1 MGGNVRGILEA
12 RARLFGGVRAFFAER
27 GFLEVS
33 TPAAIAA
40 NAPEGNID
48 ALAVEGGR
56 WFRTSPE
63 LHMKRLLA
71 AGSGPIYQ
79 IAPCAR
85 KGERGPWHR
94 EEFLL
99 LEWYRPDGD
108 ETDILE
114 DAKAL
119 LEALARDFWNGEA
132 THRRGEIELDA
143 RACAWKVLTVREAFL
158 RAAGWDP
165 VADWDAD
172 RFDLDLVDKVEPSLP
187 KGRPTVLSEYPA
199 AVAALS
205 RKKDADPRVARRW
218 EMYWGGVELMNT
230 FCELTDPAEQRRRFE
245 EENGARVRRGAPP
258 YPFDEAFLAALGR
271 MPPSGGTALG
281 LERLLALLADADD
294 LSGVRAPE

>member
-12 RARLFGGVRAFFAER
+12 RAQLFGGVRAFFDGR

-40 NAPEGNID
+40 NAPEANID
-48 ALAVEGGR
+48 ALEVEGGK

-85 KGERGPWHR
+85 KGERGAVHR

-99 LEWYRPDGD
+99 LEWYRPGGD
-108 ETDILE
+108 EREILE

-119 LEALARDFWNGEA
+119 VESLARSFWGGEA
-132 THRRGEIELDA
+132 MRRQGDSKLDA
-143 RACAWKVLTVREAFL
+143 RAGAWEVRTVREAFL

-165 VADWDAD
+165 VAEWDAD

-187 KGRPTVLSEYPA
+187 KDHPVVLAEYPA
-199 AVAALS
+199 AVAALA
-205 RKKDADPRVARRW
+205 KKKEGDPRVARRW

-230 FCELTDPAEQRRRFE
+230 FCELTDPVEQRRRFE
-245 EENGARVRRGAPP
+245 EENEARARRGAAP
-258 YPFDEAFLAALGR
+258 YPIDEAFLDALGR

-281 LERLLALLADADD
+281 LERLLMLLAGADD
-294 LSGVRAPE
+294 LGGVRVLE

>member
-1 MGGNVRGILEA
+1 MGGDVRGILEA

-27 GFLEVS
+27 GILEVS
-33 TPAAIAA
+33 TPVAIPA
-40 NAPEGNID
+40 NAPEANID

-79 IAPCAR
+79 MAPCAR
-85 KGERGPWHR
+85 KGERGAVHR

-99 LEWYRPDGD
+99 LEWYRPGGD
-108 ETDILE
+108 EREILE

-119 LEALARDFWNGEA
+119 VEALARSFWGGEA
-132 THRRGEIELDA
+132 TRRRGEIELDA
-143 RACAWKVLTVREAFL
+143 RACAWEVRTVREAFL
-158 RAAGWDP
+158 QAAGWDP
-165 VADWDAD
+165 VAEWDAD

-187 KGRPTVLSEYPA
+187 KGHPVVLVEYPA
-199 AVAALS
+199 AVAALAK
-205 RKKDADPRVARRW
+205 RKEDDPRVARRW

-230 FCELTDPAEQRRRFE
+230 FCELTDPVEQRRRFE
-245 EENGARVRRGAPP
+245 KENEARVRRGVVP
-258 YPFDEAFLAALGR
+258 YPIDEDFLAALGR

-281 LERLLALLADADD
+281 LERLLMLLTGAED
-294 LSGVRAPE
+294 LGGVRVLE

>member
-1 MGGNVRGILEA
+1 MGGDIRGILEA

-33 TPAAIAA
+33 TPVAIPA
-40 NAPEGNID
+40 NAPEANID

-85 KGERGPWHR
+85 KGERGAVHR

-99 LEWYRPDGD
+99 LEWYRPGGD
-108 ETDILE
+108 EREILE

-119 LEALARDFWNGEA
+119 VEALARSFWGGEA
-132 THRRGEIELDA
+132 TRRRGEVKLDA
-143 RACAWKVLTVREAFL
+143 RACAWKVRTVREAFL
-158 RAAGWDP
+158 VAAGWDP
-165 VADWDAD
+165 VAEWDAD

-187 KGRPTVLSEYPA
+187 KDHPVVLAEYPA
-199 AVAALS
+199 AVAALA
-205 RKKDADPRVARRW
+205 KKKEGDPRVARRW

-230 FCELTDPAEQRRRFE
+230 FCELTDPVEQRRRFE
-245 EENGARVRRGAPP
+245 EENETRARRGAVP
-258 YPFDEAFLAALGR
+258 YPIDEDFLEALGR

-281 LERLLALLADADD
+281 LERLLMLLTGAED
-294 LSGVRAPE
+294 LGGVRALE